1 MTEELNLIE
10 EQILKIFKAQK
21 KKANE
26 PLSNDKVLEEAQKGL
41 ATILSS
47 ILKELQEKGMIT
59 EKGDTL
65 VLTAKGDDYLYK
77 YNFYADY

>member
-10 EQILKIFKAQK
+10 EQILRIFKAHK

-26 PLSNDKVLEEAQKGL
+26 PLSNTKVLEEAQKGL
-41 ATILSS
+41 TTILSN
-47 ILKELQEKGMIT
+47 ILKVLIEKGLIV
-59 EKGDTL
+59 EKEDSL

-77 YNFYADY
+77 YNFYSDY

>member
-1 MTEELNLIE
+1 MNEDLNLIE

-26 PLSNDKVLEEAQKGL
+26 PLSNTKVLEEAQKGL
-41 ATILSS
+41 ATILQN
-47 ILKELQEKGMIT
+47 ILKDLKDKGMIV
-59 EKGDTL
+59 EKENSL

>member
-10 EQILKIFKAQK
+10 EQILRIFKAHK

-26 PLSNDKVLEEAQKGL
+26 PISNKKVLEEAQKGL
-41 ATILSS
+41 TTILSN
-47 ILKELQEKGMIT
+47 ILKVLIEKGLIV
-59 EKGDTL
+59 EKEDSL

-77 YNFYADY
+77 YNFYSDY

>member
-1 MTEELNLIE
+1 MTEDLNLIE
-10 EQILKIFKAQK
+10 EQILRIFKAQK

-26 PLSNDKVLEEAQKGL
+26 PLSNKKVLEEAQKGL

>member
-10 EQILKIFKAQK
+10 EQILRIFKAHK

-26 PLSNDKVLEEAQKGL
+26 PISNAKVLEEAQKGL
-41 ATILSS
+41 ATILSN
-47 ILKELQEKGMIT
+47 ILKDLIEKGLIV
-59 EKGDTL
+59 EKEDSL

-77 YNFYADY
+77 YNFYSDY